1 MQFEAASRSSPKSC
15 RRLPSRVHNA
25 GFPTFEARVTYP
37 FHPLVDQTVLVT
49 GSHEHEGVH
58 YLLILAHGGS
68 FQIPAW
74 MFDPAASSIEIVAAP
89 RLSAT
94 KLVELRA
101 KLCCL
106 TIPLRSL
113 RSPIAHSILRER
125 RRSDMFVAARSAPWR
140 SATVSGSAACGSIG
154 PWRRRCSSDCNLRE
168 SRRPCGQWRR
178 TRSVIATI
186 NSNSRT

>member
-125 RRSDMFVAARSAPWR
+125 RQYAAICLSRHVRRHGGRQLYRVRRHAGRSGRGAGGARA
-140 SATVSGSAACGSIG
+140 
-154 PWRRRCSSDCNLRE
+154 
-168 SRRPCGQWRR
+168 
-178 TRSVIATI
+178 IATSG
-186 NSNSRT
+186 NRGGLAGNGGAHAAS